1 MGDALVVVRAVQ
13 FIAQKL
19 GAGLGNRISLLK
31 KFDAEIIAAERT
43 CRNEAWR
50 PQ

>member
-1 MGDALVVVRAVQ
+1 VGDALVVVRAVQ

-19 GAGLGNRISLLK
+19 GTGLGDRMSLLK
-31 KFDAEIIAAERT
+31 RLDAEIIVKQRT